1 MIVWSETTSPWGCQ
15 AKEGLLSLSELM
27 CEGKSG
33 GGTDMVVV
41 EGEEKYVET

>member
-27 CEGKSG
+27 CERKSG
-33 GGTDMVVV
+33 ESANRVVV
-41 EGEEKYVET
+41 EGEEKYVEK